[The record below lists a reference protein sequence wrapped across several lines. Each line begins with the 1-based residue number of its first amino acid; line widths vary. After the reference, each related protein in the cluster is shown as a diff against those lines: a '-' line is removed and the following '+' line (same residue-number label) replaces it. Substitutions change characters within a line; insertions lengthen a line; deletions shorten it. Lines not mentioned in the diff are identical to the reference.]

1 MVDGI
6 VAIVGNSIVLHSDV
20 IQQSQILAASQGVD
34 PTKNPYLFETLYSK
48 TLSNIIDQYA
58 VLDIAEKDTNIVIS
72 NDEVDRALMQ
82 RIDEFIAQAGSIE
95 LFEEAVGMSLHKIKL
110 DYWNEIR
117 NLMLIERYKF
127 SKINNVYISRT
138 EVNEFY
144 QIYKDSIPPTPENYT
159 FSIIEVPFIAGTE
172 AENKIYRFLDSLR
185 TLIITHDVSFDS
197 LAINYSQDPGSSTS
211 GGVLGYTHRGTLVKE
226 YEKAAYALNP
236 GEISPPIRSSFGYHL
251 IKLLDKQGEK
261 ISSQHILIFVS
272 FSEEDKEN
280 SLKKIINLSELT
292 RNDPFIF
299 DSISIEY
306 AKIYKNFS
314 GTYSQVLPSEIPD
327 FLIDRINNQTTFN
340 NSLPIPTTD
349 GYSIICLYEHKK
361 TFKPNLNNSWNLI
374 YQYALQKKQNMKFQ
388 SLIEKIKKN
397 TYIKLNL

>member
-127 SKINNVYISRT
+127 SKINNVYIT
-138 EVNEFY
+138 FT
-144 QIYKDSIPPTPENYT
+144 IY
-159 FSIIEVPFIAGTE
+159 
-172 AENKIYRFLDSLR
+172 FLN
-185 TLIITHDVSFDS
+185 IT
-197 LAINYSQDPGSSTS
+197 I
-211 GGVLGYTHRGTLVKE
+211 
-226 YEKAAYALNP
+226 
-236 GEISPPIRSSFGYHL
+236 
-251 IKLLDKQGEK
+251 
-261 ISSQHILIFVS
+261 
-272 FSEEDKEN
+272 
-280 SLKKIINLSELT
+280 
-292 RNDPFIF
+292 
-299 DSISIEY
+299 
-306 AKIYKNFS
+306 
-314 GTYSQVLPSEIPD
+314 
-327 FLIDRINNQTTFN
+327 
-340 NSLPIPTTD
+340 
-349 GYSIICLYEHKK
+349 
-361 TFKPNLNNSWNLI
+361 
-374 YQYALQKKQNMKFQ
+374 
-388 SLIEKIKKN
+388 
-397 TYIKLNL
+397 